1 MAKRKRHFCDNP
13 KEMALRYKLAEKQV
27 MLDTMMNYVGDC
39 ALLVLNSEFGF
50 GEERLVRFN
59 EALNKE
65 TQRWW
70 EVTAAPKPGDKTS
83 EIGYVRS
90 KFDEALKRVC
100 GSHFVPFE
108 QRYEW
113 IDNNVI

>member
-13 KEMALRYKLAEKQV
+13 RQMAAAYKIASKQV
-27 MLDTMMNYVGDC
+27 MLETMTNYVGDC
-39 ALLVLNSEFGF
+39 ALLVLNDEFGF
-50 GEERLVRFN
+50 GPERLKRFN
-59 EALNKE
+59 TALDAEMKK
-65 TQRWW
+65 WW
-70 EVTAAPKPGDKTS
+70 QVTAAPKPGDKTS
-83 EIGYVRS
+83 EIGYIRS

-100 GSHFVPFE
+100 GDKFVPFE